1 MMALTQEAAAQAGQI
16 AAQLTVLQT
25 ALAQAQAALAAGM
38 TIENYQAAGLV
49 NGQQAAFNCPYQ
61 FDSTDS
67 ATILN
72 ALIGIFNS
80 NIAAL
85 NSQLAAM

>member
-1 MMALTQEAAAQAGQI
+1 MALTQETAQQAGVI

-25 ALAQAQAALAAGM
+25 ALAQAQAAVAAQM
-38 TIENYQAAGLV
+38 TIENYQALGAMS
-49 NGQQAAFNCPYQ
+49 GQQIQFTCTYQ
-61 FDSTDS
+61 FDAADS

-72 ALIGIFNS
+72 ALIGIFEA

-85 NSQLAAM
+85 TAQLAAM